1 MEIGNIDSIN
11 LTEKQIEN
19 IIQKKVNDE
28 VKKIVDKIKSELPT
42 KLQAIRHE
50 IYGNFQIIA
59 STEVL
64 KVFLETYGS
73 NFDAGSLQNSLIFSI
88 TNDLRPM
95 LSYNKAVFQFN
106 SSFKNNIRK
115 FNQNA
120 RRDTNFKNNM
130 DNYEFETIEEE
141 DTFYEDNAWDE
152 AWNDLDSNLISD
164 NEVFN
169 PHNKMLQQGGYT
181 NLDETYQKAINNA
194 LQAFYNRYNSY
205 IKPMLVKKYGIK
217 L

>member
-11 LTEKQIEN
+11 LTEKQIER

-28 VKKIVDKIKSELPT
+28 VKKIVDKIKSELPI

-73 NFDAGSLQNSLIFSI
+73 NFDVGSLQNSLIFSI

-130 DNYEFETIEEE
+130 DNYEFDTIEEE

>member
-130 DNYEFETIEEE
+130 DNYEFDTIEEE

>member
-11 LTEKQIEN
+11 LTEKQIER

-28 VKKIVDKIKSELPT
+28 VKKIVDKIKSELPI
-42 KLQAIRHE
+42 KLQALRHE

-73 NFDAGSLQNSLIFSI
+73 NFDVGSLQNSLIFSI

-130 DNYEFETIEEE
+130 DNYEFDTIEEE